1 MNGETTQ
8 EEKIHVEEDRRK
20 LPRQYSQRR
29 PRQPSSPN
37 QTMLYQDDPVG
48 DTVLSNHLQNQK
60 ISLLQNE
67 ELAQL
72 QGQQLSQLQNQQLS
86 HLRSQQLPQ
95 LQNQKMSLLQNQTLS
110 LLQNQQ
116 MLDLQNQQISSL
128 QIQQMSHLQ
137 NQQISQLQDQQLSQ
151 LKNQQMCQLQNE
163 QQIQLPN
170 NQLPKLSKQ
179 QHPNFESQQLYQQF
193 PQLQDKHLPQLLHQ
207 QPQLTPTQHNPVLN
221 AMDFYPLSPKITKI
235 FSQSGGYI
243 KNMSN
248 KSENAQLFQNGRHTP
263 TRLNGQSGHHNH
275 QQVMTPV
282 QQGQSSQ
289 KNVHFM
295 IRPEHG
301 NRHAQN
307 QPYSQQSKLH
317 QEYYLTQIQN
327 GGGGSVQP
335 PKSSFNVPNQ
345 HKNSQM
351 HASQSNYERD
361 NCFGRVS
368 NNTIITNVPFAT
380 ENQLLNIQT
389 NSSTIMMQNGLLID
403 ISAKTN
409 MPNQEN

>member
-1 MNGETTQ
+1 M
-8 EEKIHVEEDRRK
+8 
-20 LPRQYSQRR
+20 L
-29 PRQPSSPN
+29 SSKGFAN
-37 QTMLYQDDPVG
+37 RT
-48 DTVLSNHLQNQK
+48 
-60 ISLLQNE
+60 ILLIRE
-67 ELAQL
+67 SIAQ
-72 QGQQLSQLQNQQLS
+72 GS
-86 HLRSQQLPQ
+86 PQ
-95 LQNQKMSLLQNQTLS
+95 
-110 LLQNQQ
+110 
-116 MLDLQNQQISSL
+116 
-128 QIQQMSHLQ
+128 
-137 NQQISQLQDQQLSQ
+137 
-151 LKNQQMCQLQNE
+151 
-163 QQIQLPN
+163 
-170 NQLPKLSKQ
+170 
-179 QHPNFESQQLYQQF
+179 
-193 PQLQDKHLPQLLHQ
+193 
-207 QPQLTPTQHNPVLN
+207 
-221 AMDFYPLSPKITKI
+221 
-235 FSQSGGYI
+235 
-243 KNMSN
+243 
-248 KSENAQLFQNGRHTP
+248 
-263 TRLNGQSGHHNH
+263 
-275 QQVMTPV
+275 
-282 QQGQSSQ
+282 SQ

-409 MPNQEN
+409 MPNQEKLKTKKSRSHGDTRPCCRCDDTL